1 MKECCKTYLDAQF
14 MGDAD
19 VVNAIYDEYVTSI
32 TAKIGELK
40 TSLAAKDWKQLDR
53 IGHTIKGNALAAGDE
68 DSAQTAI
75 ALRSAAL
82 LQNEAEVAG
91 LVSKLEELAK
101 LL

>member
-40 TSLAAKDWKQLDR
+40 TSLAAKDWKPCAFTLPGSDTPVNVLSVPFNDGPGPR
-53 IGHTIKGNALAAGDE
+53 TVYLLPSN
-68 DSAQTAI
+68 DSKAFF
-75 ALRSAAL
+75 RVR
-82 LQNEAEVAG
+82 AE
-91 LVSKLEELAK
+91 
-101 LL
+101 